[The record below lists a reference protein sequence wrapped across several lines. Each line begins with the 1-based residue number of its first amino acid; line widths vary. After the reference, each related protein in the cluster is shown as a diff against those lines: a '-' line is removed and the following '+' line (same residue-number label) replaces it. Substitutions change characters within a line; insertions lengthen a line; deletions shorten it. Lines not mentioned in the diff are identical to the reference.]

1 MIFES
6 KLVKSLLIV
15 AILAVAV
22 KQIFLTQVIYALSTG
37 SITLSNSA
45 GGNVSTNILPT
56 DKDEVRPYKWKDTPV
71 TLKKYVETNGQQMVE
86 MEKEIADSSLTD
98 DQKKRLEVFGLLPH
112 PCCNA
117 PINTKDCLHAVA
129 AMGLA
134 KFLITQ
140 GWDDKKIKEELFL
153 WYRFWWPKHYAI
165 VATYLQSKGIDPKS
179 VSVDDWMSDRLST
192 VSVEQLMLNQL
203 EGGEK

>member
-6 KLVKSLLIV
+6 KLIKTFLIMT
-15 AILAVAV
+15 ILVVAV
-22 KQIFLTQVIYALSTG
+22 KQILLTQVIYALSSG
-37 SITLSNSA
+37 SLTLSSPTNSA
-45 GGNVSTNILPT
+45 STLILPT
-56 DKDEVRPYKWKDTPV
+56 DKDEVRSYKWKEEQV
-71 TLKKYVETNGQQMVE
+71 TLSKYVQTNGKQMVE
-86 MEKEIADSSLTD
+86 MEKEIADSTLTA
-98 DQKKRLEVFGLLPH
+98 DQKKRLETFGLLPH

-165 VATYLQSKGIDPKS
+165 VSAYLQSKGTDPKS

-192 VSVEQLMLNQL
+192 VSIEQQMLNQL
-203 EGGEK
+203 

>member
-1 MIFES
+1 M
-6 KLVKSLLIV
+6 V
-15 AILAVAV
+15 V
-22 KQIFLTQVIYALSTG
+22 KQILLTQVIYALSTD
-37 SITLSNSA
+37 SINLSD
-45 GGNVSTNILPT
+45 STVTEGFTAILPT
-56 DKDEVRPYKWKDTPV
+56 EKDKTRPYKWKNEPV
-71 TLKKYVETNGQQMVE
+71 TLKKYVETNGKQMIE

-98 DQKKRLEVFGLLPH
+98 DQRKRLETFGLLPH

-140 GWDDKKIKEELFL
+140 GWNDKKIKEELFL

-165 VATYLQSKGIDPKS
+165 AASYLQSKGTDPKK
-179 VSVDDWMSDRLST
+179 VSVDDWMSDKLSNIR
-192 VSVEQLMLNQL
+192 SEQLMISALS
-203 EGGEK
+203 GGDPNAQK

>member
-6 KLVKSLLIV
+6 KLIKAFLIM
-15 AILAVAV
+15 AILVTAV
-22 KQIFLTQVIYALSTG
+22 KQILLTQVIYALTSG
-37 SITLSNSA
+37 SLTLSS
-45 GGNVSTNILPT
+45 STNSTSTIILPT
-56 DKDEVRPYKWKDTPV
+56 DKDEVRSYKWKGEQI
-71 TLKKYVETNGQQMVE
+71 TLSKYVESNGKQMVE
-86 MEKEIADSSLTD
+86 MEKEIADSTLTA
-98 DQKKRLEVFGLLPH
+98 DQKKRLEAFGLLPH

-165 VATYLQSKGIDPKS
+165 VSAYLQSKGTDPKS

-192 VSVEQLMLNQL
+192 ISVEQPMMNEL
-203 EGGEK
+203 GGEK